1 MRRPGVCGAAEPLLV
16 VRQGASTNLKPLVEM
31 LIDAGCE
38 VRGDAAVQ
46 RSDPRVKPASDE
58 DWDTEYYDAIITAKV
73 VDGVEE
79 AIAHIHNHGSHHT
92 DAIVTEDEAA
102 ARKFLNEVDSACGL
116 HNASPQVAD
125 GGEFGFGAE
134 IGIATGKFH
143 ARGPVGAEQL
153 TSFKYRVHGTG
164 QTRPRTPKRFQS
176 SAAAVAQLNRVSV
189 GSQSISQSIPL
200 YTNGM
205 RVGLLGGS
213 FNPPHVAHR
222 AISLFAIKRLKLD
235 RVWWLVT
242 PGNPLK
248 QHGALP
254 DPDQR
259 IEAAR
264 QMADDPRIDVSCLE
278 SVIGT
283 RYTVDTITYL
293 RRRAAGLR
301 FVWIM
306 GADNL
311 AQFHRWENWRRI
323 ASEVPIA
330 VIDRPPQSFR
340 ALAAPAAAA
349 LGRYRLP
356 ENQAARLADR
366 RAPAWVFLTGMK
378 LNLSSTGLR
387 NPDGS
392 WRIKKGRMGVAG

>member
-1 MRRPGVCGAAEPLLV
+1 LP
-16 VRQGASTNLKPLVEM
+16 S
-31 LIDAGCE
+31 
-38 VRGDAAVQ
+38 
-46 RSDPRVKPASDE
+46 
-58 DWDTEYYDAIITAKV
+58 
-73 VDGVEE
+73 
-79 AIAHIHNHGSHHT
+79 
-92 DAIVTEDEAA
+92 
-102 ARKFLNEVDSACGL
+102 
-116 HNASPQVAD
+116 
-125 GGEFGFGAE
+125 
-134 IGIATGKFH
+134 
-143 ARGPVGAEQL
+143 
-153 TSFKYRVHGTG
+153 
-164 QTRPRTPKRFQS
+164 
-176 SAAAVAQLNRVSV
+176 VS
-189 GSQSISQSIPL
+189 QAIPL

-205 RVGLLGGS
+205 RIGLLGGS

-248 QHGALP
+248 
-254 DPDQR
+254 DQGGLHDLNAR
-259 IEAAR
+259 REAAR
-264 QMADDPRIDVSCLE
+264 KMANDPRIDVSCLE

-283 RYTVDTITYL
+283 RYTVDTISYL
-293 RRRAAGLR
+293 RRRASGLR

-311 AQFHRWENWRRI
+311 AQFHRWQNWRRI

-340 ALAAPAAAA
+340 ALAAPAAQA
-349 LGRYRLP
+349 LARYRLP
-356 ENQAARLADR
+356 ENQAVRLADQ

-392 WRIKKGRMGVAG
+392 WRTQK

>member
-1 MRRPGVCGAAEPLLV
+1 
-16 VRQGASTNLKPLVEM
+16 
-31 LIDAGCE
+31 
-38 VRGDAAVQ
+38 
-46 RSDPRVKPASDE
+46 
-58 DWDTEYYDAIITAKV
+58 
-73 VDGVEE
+73 
-79 AIAHIHNHGSHHT
+79 
-92 DAIVTEDEAA
+92 
-102 ARKFLNEVDSACGL
+102 
-116 HNASPQVAD
+116 VAL
-125 GGEFGFGAE
+125 
-134 IGIATGKFH
+134 
-143 ARGPVGAEQL
+143 P
-153 TSFKYRVHGTG
+153 S
-164 QTRPRTPKRFQS
+164 
-176 SAAAVAQLNRVSV
+176 VS
-189 GSQSISQSIPL
+189 QAIPL

-205 RVGLLGGS
+205 RIGLLGGS

-248 QHGALP
+248 
-254 DPDQR
+254 DQDGLR
-259 IEAAR
+259 DLNERTAAAR
-264 QMADDPRIDVSCLE
+264 RMANDPRIDVSCLE

-283 RYTVDTITYL
+283 RYTVDTISYL
-293 RRRAAGLR
+293 RRRASGLR

-311 AQFHRWENWRRI
+311 AQFHRWQNWRRI

-340 ALAAPAAAA
+340 ALAAPAAQA
-349 LGRYRLP
+349 LARYRLP
-356 ENQAARLADR
+356 ENQAGRLADQ

-392 WRIKKGRMGVAG
+392 WRTQK